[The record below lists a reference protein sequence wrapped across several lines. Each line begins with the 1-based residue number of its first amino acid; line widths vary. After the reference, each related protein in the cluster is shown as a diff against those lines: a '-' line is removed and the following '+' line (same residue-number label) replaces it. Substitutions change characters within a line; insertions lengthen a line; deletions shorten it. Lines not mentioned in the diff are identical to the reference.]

1 MMSAKTTSITDSNRR
16 RHAGNTRGM
25 LLQGAKY
32 VVLVLGA
39 VVMILPFAYMV
50 GISFT
55 ANAYVLQMPP
65 SFIPSIPTWQ
75 NYITAWNGN
84 SFGQAFVNSLLVA
97 TTSTAVSVALSS
109 SLAFAFAR
117 YRFPGRNI
125 LFYGMLS
132 TMLVP
137 SIVLII
143 PQFVLASHLH
153 LTNSRL
159 GLFLIYAA
167 TNGTAFSVFLLRNFF
182 QDLPQELMDAAAIDG
197 SGVWGTF
204 VRIGLPLA
212 RPALSAAVIFSFLGN
227 WDEFT
232 WAVTSLNNQNQFT
245 LPVAI
250 QQFQSNNG
258 TQWGIVF
265 AGSTMAVLPVIAVF
279 LIFQRQFIQGI
290 SVGALKG

>member
-1 MMSAKTTSITDSNRR
+1 MGAVAGKLTASSERPQRWHVRR
-16 RHAGNTRGM
+16 MLRRGARYLA
-25 LLQGAKY
+25 LL
-32 VVLVLGA
+32 LGA
-39 VVMILPFAYMV
+39 VIMVVPFAYMV

-65 SFIPSIPTWQ
+65 SFIPSSPTWQ
-75 NYITAWNGN
+75 NYVAAWNGN
-84 SFGQAFVNSLLVA
+84 SFGQAFVNSLFIAVSA
-97 TTSTAVSVALSS
+97 TAVSVGLASA
-109 SLAFAFAR
+109 LAFAFAR

-153 LTNSRL
+153 LTNSRF
-159 GLFLIYAA
+159 GLFLVYAA

-182 QDLPQELMDAAAIDG
+182 EELPQELMDAAAIDG
-197 SGVWGTF
+197 SGVWGSF
-204 VRIGLPLA
+204 LRIGIPLA
-212 RPALSAAVIFSFLGN
+212 RPALSAAVIFAFLGN
-227 WDEFT
+227 WDEFP
-232 WAVTSLNNQNQFT
+232 WAVTSLNNQNLFT

-265 AGSTMAVLPVIAVF
+265 AGSTIAVLPVIIVF

-290 SVGALKG
+290 SVGAIKG